1 MKGII
6 LAGGTGS
13 RLWPSTLAVSKQLHM
28 VYDKPMVYYPLSTLM
43 LAGIRDIMVISTSMD
58 SASFKKLLG
67 DGTKFGINVTYGIQD
82 QPRGIADAI
91 LVAKTFLQD
100 NNFALILGDNI
111 FYGVGLGQHLQQKG
125 NVQGAHVFAYA
136 VRQPERYGVVELS
149 PEGLP
154 VSIVEKPTKPSS
166 KLALTGLY
174 FYDSS
179 AISKASELKPSARG
193 ELEITD
199 LNNLYLDEGKL
210 SVTVLPRG
218 TAWLDTGTFDD
229 MSDASN
235 FVRSVQQRQG
245 VKLACPEEIAWRQGW
260 ISSADLLLRASALAK
275 SEYGTYLKSIVE

>member
-1 MKGII
+1 
-6 LAGGTGS
+6 
-13 RLWPSTLAVSKQLHM
+13 M

-43 LAGIRDIMVISTSMD
+43 LAGIRDIMVVSTSSD
-58 SASFKKLLG
+58 SASFEKLLG
-67 DGTKFGINVTYGIQD
+67 DGSKFGINITYGIQD
-82 QPRGIADAI
+82 KPKGIADAI

-111 FYGVGLGQHLQQKG
+111 FYGVGLGQHLQQISA
-125 NVQGAHVFAYA
+125 VEGAHVFAYA
-136 VRQPERYGVVELS
+136 VRQPERYGVIELS
-149 PEGLP
+149 PEGFP
-154 VSIVEKPTKPSS
+154 VSIVEKPTKPAS

-179 AISKASELKPSARG
+179 ALSKASELKPSARG

-260 ISSADLLLRASALAK
+260 ISSVDLLLRASSLAK